1 MKKDYLAFNNYI
13 FKAENLSLEEGYMM
27 QVLFQFHNEALGYA
41 YPSYKTLMQHC
52 KTNRQAKV
60 SKILKSLADKGFIVI
75 EKHGN
80 NRYFI
85 TNINQFLQGSNNI
98 SSDDEDNSN
107 NENNNDNTSN
117 NSNSEFEGLTLSQ
130 ENTLMRLAK
139 TKERLKEIIDYSRN
153 KAKNLFA
160 YCYKLLKDNI
170 IIGKKD
176 NIQVNT
182 SYSYANN
189 NTYSNNSTPRYNGF
203 NNFKAREYDYD
214 ALERQ
219 LLGWE

>member
-60 SKILKSLADKGFIVI
+60 SKILKSLADKGYIVI

-85 TNINQFLQGSNNI
+85 VGIEKFIQGSVNNI
-98 SSDDEDNSN
+98 GSDETDNSN
-107 NENNNDNTSN
+107 NENNNTSN
-117 NSNSEFEGLTLSQ
+117 NNNSEFEGLSLSQ
-130 ENTLMRLAK
+130 ENTLMKLAK
-139 TKERLKEIIDYSRN
+139 SKERLKEIIDYSKD

-160 YCYKLLKDNI
+160 YCYRLL
-170 IIGKKD
+170 KD

-182 SYSYANN
+182 SYNNNYSYANN
-189 NTYSNNSTPRYNGF
+189 TYNNNLTPRGYSSF
-203 NNFKAREYDYD
+203 NNFKAREYDYET
-214 ALERQ
+214 LERQ
-219 LLGWE
+219 LLGWD